1 MIHALILIVFIISY
15 LGIVFEH
22 PLKINKAA
30 FALFAGVVLWFFMS
44 VEINDN
50 HLFNEHL
57 YENFS
62 EIAGI
67 LFFLLGAMTIVEIID
82 GHKGF
87 DVITSRINKLGFK
100 QLYWIIGIL
109 AFVLSAILDNLTTTI
124 LMVSLVKKLVE
135 NPKLRWYLAGL
146 IVVSSNAGGAFSPI
160 GDVTTTMLWIG
171 GQITS
176 VLLIKNL
183 LLPSIVCFVIP
194 AFILYVILARTRL
207 LNEKPLRIS
216 DEEAPDKSA
225 PIILALGILSLI
237 SVPVVKGIFHVPPF
251 MGMLLGL
258 SVLWLTTEIIARR
271 RNDIQNSFTVS
282 HALRNIDT
290 PSILFFLG
298 ILLSVGALQTAGILT
313 DLSKFLSETITNNN
327 VLLLVTGA
335 FSSIIDNVP
344 LVAAFQKMYTLTQY
358 PADDAFWHLLCYSTG
373 TGGSLLI
380 IGSAAGVVA
389 MGIENISFGWYLKR
403 IAILAAIGFVSGYL
417 VLMAIV

>member
-1 MIHALILIVFIISY
+1 MNALILIVFVIAY

-30 FALFAGVVLWFFMS
+30 FALLGGVLLWFFLS
-44 VEINDN
+44 VDLADE
-50 HLFNEHL
+50 HVFNEQL
-57 YENFS
+57 FENFS
-62 EIAGI
+62 EIAAI

-82 GHKGF
+82 GHRGF
-87 DVITSRINKLGFK
+87 DVITSRINKLSLSKLF
-100 QLYWIIGIL
+100 WIMGLL

-124 LMVSLVKKLVE
+124 LMVSLVKKIVD
-135 NPKLRWYLAGL
+135 NVKLRWYFAGM
-146 IVVSSNAGGAFSPI
+146 IVIASNAGGAFSPI

-176 VLLIKNL
+176 LHLIKNL
-183 LLPSIVCFVIP
+183 LLPSIVCFFIP
-194 AFILYVILARTRL
+194 SLVMYLLLSKTRL
-207 LNEKPLRIS
+207 LQEPPIPVTS
-216 DEEAPDKSA
+216 DEKPDKSA
-225 PIILALGILSLI
+225 TVILFLGIAALV
-237 SVPVVKGIFHVPPF
+237 SVPVVKGVFHVPPF

-258 SVLWLTTEIIARR
+258 GVLWLTTEIIARR
-271 RNDIQNSFTVS
+271 RNDIQNVFTVS

-298 ILLSVGALQTAGILT
+298 ILLSVGALQSSGLLGK
-313 DLSKFLSETITNNN
+313 LSLFLSENITNNDL
-327 VLLLVTGA
+327 LLLVTGI
-335 FSSIIDNVP
+335 FSSIVDNVP
-344 LVAAFQKMYTLTQY
+344 LVAAFQKMYTLNQY
-358 PADDAFWHLLCYSTG
+358 SQDHSFWHLLCYATG

-403 IAILAAIGFVSGYL
+403 IAILAALGFIGGYL